1 MSTYIFFTQPCD
13 TSVSLIFCQVTKQRL
28 QEVIQLNLCLKI
40 KMCPNGSEPKPVLPY
55 CLNHH
60 NWVKETNIYM
70 HVCLLSR
77 SVISDSLRPHGCKG
91 SSVHG
96 ILQAR
101 ILKWVTISFSR
112 GSSWPRDRTYI
123 SWTAGR
129 FLTIWATREAQICMY
144 ACIYI
149 YICQGY
155 GFSSSHVW
163 MW

>member
-1 MSTYIFFTQPCD
+1 M
-13 TSVSLIFCQVTKQRL
+13 TKQRL

-40 KMCPNGSEPKPVLPY
+40 KMWPSGFEPKPVLPY
-55 CLNHH
+55 CLNHL
-60 NWVKETNIYM
+60 NWVKETNIHM

-77 SVISDSLRPHGCKG
+77 SVMSDSLWPQGCKG
-91 SSVHG
+91 SSVYG

-112 GSSWPRDRTYI
+112 GSCWPRDRTYV
-123 SWTAGR
+123 SCTAGR

-144 ACIYI
+144 IHIYIYIYIYI

-163 MW
+163 VW